1 MVAACG
7 RGDKLARSQPMFR
20 IFAPALRA
28 ALGAVLAAGAIAA
41 CGSVRYADDVARAAH
56 AVDDARAAH
65 ADILA
70 PYWWTRAVEYLH
82 QAREVAA
89 HADFAGARRFGRI
102 AEDAAIRAATE
113 ARLTA
118 RSPAPRPTPRA
129 PAPPTEAP
137 IAPARDLPPARD
149 RR

>member
-7 RGDKLARSQPMFR
+7 RGDKLARAQPMLR

-28 ALGAVLAAGAIAA
+28 ALGAVLACAIAA
-41 CGSVRYADDVARAAH
+41 CAPIPYAGDVARASD
-56 AVDDARAAH
+56 AVDAARAAQ

-70 PYWWTRAVEYLH
+70 PYWWTRAVEYLR

-89 HADFAGARRFGRI
+89 HGDFAGARRFGRI
-102 AEDAAIRAATE
+102 AADAAIRAATE

-118 RSPAPRPTPRA
+118 RSPALRGRDPA

-137 IAPARDLPPARD
+137 IAPARDLPPARV
-149 RR
+149 RP